1 MSVKSMTG
9 YGRASRLIDGN
20 EITIDIKSVNHR
32 YFDFNSKISKDFL
45 FLEEKIKSAVK
56 KSVSRG
62 KIDFYMFINSDAASA
77 YEVELNEPLARG
89 YADALEVISKTL
101 KIKNDVTASFICRI
115 PDVITVRKAEIDEA
129 ELEKAVICVLEEAL
143 ESYDTMRLTEGARL
157 IDDILENLK
166 LILENVAKIE
176 KLAPASVK
184 AYEQRLKSK
193 MIEALDG
200 KDYDPQR
207 LITEAAIFADR
218 IDVGEETV
226 RLKSH
231 ISQFRSLIEGCT
243 EPVGKKLD
251 FIIQEMNRE
260 INTIG
265 SKCSSYEITK
275 LVVDTKSVIEK
286 IREQIQ
292 NIE

>member
-1 MSVKSMTG
+1 
-9 YGRASRLIDGN
+9 
-20 EITIDIKSVNHR
+20 
-32 YFDFNSKISKDFL
+32 
-45 FLEEKIKSAVK
+45 
-56 KSVSRG
+56 
-62 KIDFYMFINSDAASA
+62 
-77 YEVELNEPLARG
+77 
-89 YADALEVISKTL
+89 
-101 KIKNDVTASFICRI
+101 
-115 PDVITVRKAEIDEA
+115 
-129 ELEKAVICVLEEAL
+129 
-143 ESYDTMRLTEGARL
+143 
-157 IDDILENLK
+157 
-166 LILENVAKIE
+166 
-176 KLAPASVK
+176 
-184 AYEQRLKSK
+184 